1 MDKNEIKILVVDDQP
16 NNLRFLSDLL
26 NKEGY
31 KVQRSINGKLALNA
45 VVSNLPDLILLDIMM
60 PEMNGYEVCQKLKA
74 SEKTREIPIIFL
86 SALDE
91 ASDKVK
97 AFTLGG
103 ADYITKPFQV
113 EEVLARIENQ
123 LTIGRL
129 QKKLQIQNCY
139 LQQEI
144 EARKQAEKIKDELI
158 SIVSHELKTPLTSM
172 RASLGILMTGNFG
185 ILQPQGQRML
195 EIALNSTDRLVRLVN
210 DILDLERIESG
221 LDLKSM
227 QHCNIEDLMTQAVEI
242 VQPMAEKANI
252 IMCVSAISIQRQ
264 VNPDRIIQ
272 VLTNLLSNAIKFSS
286 SGSTVWL
293 TAELKELQNGG
304 ETGRKGETKEPK
316 NLATPD
322 SKCQVHNFCN
332 LSPKTSELIV
342 KVKDR
347 GRGIPPDKLES
358 IFDRFQQ
365 VDVSDSRQKGGSG
378 LGLTICR
385 NIVKQHGGRIW
396 VESSLN
402 LGSIFYFTLPD
413 LPEDGHKNDRE

>member
-1 MDKNEIKILVVDDQP
+1 MDKNDIKILVVDDQP

-26 NKEGY
+26 NREGY
-31 KVQRSINGKLALNA
+31 KVQRAISGKLALNA
-45 VVSNLPDLILLDIMM
+45 VMANFPDLILLDIMM

-74 SEKTREIPIIFL
+74 IEKTREIPIIFL

-129 QKKLQIQNCY
+129 QKKLQAQNSY
-139 LQQEI
+139 LQKEI
-144 EARKQAEKIKDELI
+144 EARKQAERTKDELI

-172 RASLGILMTGNFG
+172 RASLGVLMAGNFG
-185 ILQPQGQRML
+185 TLQPQGQRML

-221 LDLKSM
+221 IDIKSM
-227 QHCNIEDLMTQAVEI
+227 QHCNIAELIIQAVEI
-242 VQPMAEKANI
+242 VQPMADKAKVI
-252 IMCVSAISIQRQ
+252 ICISAIPVQRR
-264 VNPDRIIQ
+264 VNPDRIVQ
-272 VLTNLLSNAIKFSS
+272 VLTNLLSNAIKFSP

-293 TAELKELQNGG
+293 TAELEGLQDLGEIEKKREMKES
-304 ETGRKGETKEPK
+304 TKFLVSNSK
-316 NLATPD
+316 SSHHNLA
-322 SKCQVHNFCN
+322 N
-332 LSPKTSELIV
+332 LSPQTSELVI

-347 GRGIPPDKLES
+347 GRGIPPNKLEA

-396 VESSLN
+396 VESNLN
-402 LGSIFYFTLPD
+402 AGSTFYFTLPD
-413 LPEDGHKNDRE
+413 LLENCKQADRE